1 MDSAKSVLLRL
12 QCHARYTPQLL
23 HGAKL
28 SLLGMRLESTKR
40 ENKDTAETLFW
51 HVTLIPSRAD
61 REEVGC
67 EVELLGNISRISG
80 SREINVI
87 PPCYYLRLG
96 PCALEI
102 MSDRRS
108 GIKGLLSP
116 NNACIWL
123 AFGCCWWT
131 EVALSPASVQW
142 WQRHEKNKAEEW
154 RSDKERVRSFMNF
167 YFFTLVFFT
176 LFFKN
181 MHAFNKMKSMQLS
194 GAY

>member
-12 QCHARYTPQLL
+12 KCRARYTPQLL

-28 SLLGMRLESTKR
+28 SLLGMRLESMKR

-102 MSDRRS
+102 MSDRRG

-131 EVALSPASVQW
+131 EVALSPASVCNDGEDMKRTRQKSGEVTRRGSIVLW
-142 WQRHEKNKAEEW
+142 FFFF
-154 RSDKERVRSFMNF
+154 SF
-167 YFFTLVFFT
+167 FFNARL
-176 LFFKN
+176 L
-181 MHAFNKMKSMQLS
+181 HADFQKHACLQ
-194 GAY
+194 